1 MCCWSDFMNHIVFL
15 GDFKTN
21 FVTAGLVG
29 FRLSVE
35 TQHHHLHRICS
46 NVTHVGMIVSGE
58 PLPYVL
64 QFQII
69 GLCTWVFYYGFKE
82 LYLGNS
88 VIQEFCILNLVAH
101 VVVLISFLTTG
112 FKR

>member
-1 MCCWSDFMNHIVFL
+1 MNHIVFL

-21 FVTAGLVG
+21 FVTAELVG

-35 TQHHHLHRICS
+35 TQHHHLHGICS
-46 NVTHVGMIVSGE
+46 IVTHEGMIVNGE
-58 PLPYVL
+58 PLLYVL

-69 GLCTWVFYYGFKE
+69 DLCRWVFYYGFTE

-112 FKR
+112 FKW